1 MELRKK
7 PIPPSSPSPPSLP
20 TSNSPPPPSK
30 PPLKRLSKILYLDL
44 DLHHG
49 DGVESAFF
57 TTPQILTLSLHLH
70 APLFY
75 PSTGSLSDSGPT
87 NPKAPGRGH
96 ALNLALE
103 SGLGGDALRRVWKV
117 VEEVKESF
125 EPDAV
130 VVQCGVDGLAGDPCK
145 VRTISL
151 STGRSR
157 VELIRG
163 IENVGMEFISRGF
176 RGMHPVSP
184 RMEYPYTFTRRRW
197 ILFTECC

>member
-1 MELRKK
+1 MTAARELRDGKTDVAISWTGGRHHASRGEAKGFCYVNDIVLAIMELRKK
-7 PIPPSSPSPPSLP
+7 PIPPPSPPPESDE
-20 TSNSPPPPSK
+20 SPPPSK
-30 PPLKRLSKILYLDL
+30 PLKRLSKILYLDL

-57 TTPQILTLSLHLH
+57 TTPQILTLSVHLH
-70 APLFY
+70 APLFF

-103 SGLGGDALRRVWKV
+103 SGLGGEGLKRVWKI

-125 EPDAV
+125 GCDAV

-145 VRTISL
+145 VLLPLSL
-151 STGRSR
+151 LADCDEG
-157 VELIRG
+157 
-163 IENVGMEFISRGF
+163 
-176 RGMHPVSP
+176 
-184 RMEYPYTFTRRRW
+184 
-197 ILFTECC
+197 

>member
-7 PIPPSSPSPPSLP
+7 PLPPPSIESDE
-20 TSNSPPPPSK
+20 SPPPLSK
-30 PPLKRLSKILYLDL
+30 PLKRLSKVLYLDL

-75 PSTGSLSDSGPT
+75 PSTGALSDSGPT
-87 NPKAPGRGH
+87 NSKAPGRGH
-96 ALNLALE
+96 ALNIAVE
-103 SGLGGDALRRVWKV
+103 SGLGGEGLKRVWKI

-125 EPDAV
+125 GPDSV

-145 VRTISL
+145 VNYHLFSFVLR
-151 STGRSR
+151 R
-157 VELIRG
+157 ELMTH
-163 IENVGMEFISRGF
+163 ENIGMEFIA
-176 RGMHPVSP
+176 
-184 RMEYPYTFTRRRW
+184 
-197 ILFTECC
+197 